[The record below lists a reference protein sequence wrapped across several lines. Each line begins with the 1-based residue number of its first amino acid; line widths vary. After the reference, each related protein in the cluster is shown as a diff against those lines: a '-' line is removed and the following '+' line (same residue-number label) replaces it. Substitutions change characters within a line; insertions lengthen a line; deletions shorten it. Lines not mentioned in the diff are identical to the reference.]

1 MLIIVKA
8 LWEKSEGTNTHSKAI
23 RQSRITNDKTIVK
36 NRKKNMDKH
45 NYKYWAQSKANKKE
59 KHESLLRI
67 DQLML
72 I

>member
-1 MLIIVKA
+1 
-8 LWEKSEGTNTHSKAI
+8 
-23 RQSRITNDKTIVK
+23 
-36 NRKKNMDKH
+36 MDKH

-59 KHESLLRI
+59 KHESLLKI